1 MYIRGTTEG
10 QTIFQDTKLDL
21 VEVREGRASVLVPRQ
36 ALKGKLK
43 GSIVFYNPLMEL
55 NRDLSVLA
63 LESYRK
69 STSHDVT
76 VLDAMTGCGI
86 RGIRY
91 AMEVQ
96 NLACVALNDIR
107 MTASNLARQNVEK
120 NRVEDRTEVT
130 CSDANLVLALHS
142 LPHNRFDV
150 VDLDPFGSPAPFL
163 DSAVRAASDNGLIA
177 LTATDMPPLCGIR
190 PKAALK
196 KYGGR
201 PLRTE
206 YCHEIGLRLLVGSL
220 VSASARHDM
229 GMAVKFAHSTDH
241 YFRVYATV
249 QHGGTKAS
257 QAVDEIGFIAHCF
270 HCLHRE
276 VSTRVTS
283 IAPNCRICGHRNALA
298 GPLWLGKLH
307 EKEFCRQMLDLVNA
321 KQLGKRNRIQRL
333 LGMVLREIENVPTY
347 YRVDRLSDRF
357 QTRTPKPETVVKKL
371 QEKGYSSSLTHFHGY
386 GVKTDADPK
395 ILEQIIREL
404 SQKPCA

>member
-1 MYIRGTTEG
+1 M
-10 QTIFQDTKLDL
+10 DL
-21 VEVREGRASVLVPRQ
+21 VEVREGKASVLVPRQ

-43 GSIVFYNPLMEL
+43 GSIVFYNPVMEF
-55 NRDLSVLA
+55 NRDLSILA
-63 LESYRK
+63 LQSYCN
-69 STSHDVT
+69 SISHEIT
-76 VLDAMTGCGI
+76 GLDAMTGCGI

-96 NLACVALNDIR
+96 NLTRIVLNDVR
-107 MTASNLARQNVEK
+107 MTASNLAKQNVER
-120 NRVEDRTEVT
+120 NRVGNCAEVI

-163 DSAVRAASDNGLIA
+163 DSAARATSNNGLIA

-206 YCHEIGLRLLVGSL
+206 YCHEIGLRLLVASL
-220 VSASARHDM
+220 VSTSAKHDL
-229 GMAVKFAHSTDH
+229 GVDVKFTHSTDH

-249 QHGGTKAS
+249 HYGGTKAS
-257 QAVDEIGFIAHCF
+257 QTLDELGFIAHCF

-276 VSTRVTS
+276 VSTRITS
-283 IAPNCRICGHRNALA
+283 IAPNCKICSHRYAFA

-307 EKEFCRQMLDLVNA
+307 DKEFCRQMLDLLQTT
-321 KQLGKRNRIQRL
+321 QLGKRNRVERL
-333 LGMVLREIENVPTY
+333 LGTVLNEIENVPTY
-347 YRVDRLSDRF
+347 YRIDRLSDRF
-357 QTRTPKPETVVKKL
+357 QTRTPKPKTVVKLL

-386 GVKTDADPK
+386 GVRTDASPK

-404 SQKPCA
+404 SPKTCR